1 LGGENMG
8 LRMRKSIKIGKGV
21 RLNLGKTG
29 ASLSFGTRGLR
40 YTIHSSGRRTSS
52 IGIPGTGISYV
63 TTTSGKRKYNSQ
75 AYARRQQIQQLKQQE
90 KLNEIEKNQLA
101 VEEYNNLIE
110 IIRGIHR
117 ECDEHVD
124 WNYIYSLKEPFNPQG
139 IGPKEAEAIKE
150 LEEYKPSFS
159 ERLIKSKAEKKRL
172 ELEEKVK
179 LAREEDKR
187 DYEEWKRLHEL
198 AGRILKGDVD
208 AYLQVIEEMSPL
220 DDLLE
225 FGSDF
230 EFGIDDPSAM
240 EVEFTVKS
248 STVVPTYSLSLTKTG
263 KLSRKDLSKSAYYD
277 LVQDYVCSC
286 SIRIARDI
294 FALLPLDTVVVH
306 AVDNVVNTQTGHEEE
321 ITILSVVFK
330 RDVLEG
336 LNFQLIDPSDALKN
350 FKHNMKFLKTA
361 GFKPVERITDY

>member
-1 LGGENMG
+1 MG
-8 LRMRKSIKIGKGV
+8 LRMRKSIKIAKGV
-21 RLNLGKTG
+21 RLNLGKSG

-52 IGIPGTGISYV
+52 IGIPGTGLSYV

-75 AYARRQQIQQLKQQE
+75 SYAKRQQIQQQKQQGYMDE
-90 KLNEIEKNQLA
+90 MEQNRLA

-110 IIRGIHR
+110 IIKGIHK

-139 IGPKEAEAIKE
+139 IGPKEAKAMKE
-150 LEEYKPSFS
+150 LEEYKPSLS
-159 ERLIKSKAEKKRL
+159 ERLMKSKAEKRKS
-172 ELEEKVK
+172 ELKEKVE
-179 LAREEDKR
+179 LAREEDKK

-198 AGRILKGDVD
+198 AGRVLSGDID
-208 AYLQVIEEMSPL
+208 AFLQVIEEMNPL
-220 DDLLE
+220 DDLLD

-248 STVVPTYSLSLTKTG
+248 NTVIPTYSLSLTKTG
-263 KLSRKDLSKSAYYD
+263 KLSRKELTKTAYYD
-277 LVQDYVCSC
+277 LVQDYVSSC

-306 AVDNVVNTQTGHEEE
+306 AVDNMLNTQTGHEEE
-321 ITILSVVFK
+321 MTILSVVFN
-330 RDVLEG
+330 RDILEG
-336 LNFQLIDPSDALKN
+336 LNFELIDPSDALNN
-350 FKHNMKFLKTA
+350 FRYNMKFLKTA
-361 GFKPVERITDY
+361 GFRPVERITDY

>member
-1 LGGENMG
+1 MG
-8 LRMRKSIKIGKGV
+8 LRMRKSIKIAKGV

-40 YTIHSSGRRTSS
+40 HTIHSSGRRTSS
-52 IGIPGTGISYV
+52 IGIPGTGLSYV

-75 AYARRQQIQQLKQQE
+75 AYSKRQQIQQQKQQ
-90 KLNEIEKNQLA
+90 KNMNEIDQNKLA

-110 IIRGIHR
+110 IIKGIHR
-117 ECDEHVD
+117 ECDEYVD

-139 IGPKEAEAIKE
+139 IGPKESKAIKE
-150 LEEYKPSFS
+150 LEDYRPSLS
-159 ERLIKSKAEKKRL
+159 EKIIKSKAEKRKS
-172 ELEEKVK
+172 ELKEKVE

-198 AGRILKGDVD
+198 SGRILKGDVD
-208 AYLQVIEEMSPL
+208 AYLQVIEEMNPL
-220 DDLLE
+220 DDLLD

-230 EFGIDDPSAM
+230 EFGIDNPSAM

-263 KLSRKDLSKSAYYD
+263 KLSRKELTKTAYYD

-336 LNFQLIDPSDALKN
+336 LNFELIDPSDALSN
-350 FKHNMKFLKTA
+350 FRYNMRFLKTG